1 MDFGQTHSRK
11 FPGMDFGESHSRKFP
26 GTIRTWAEMFQNF
39 GRDESSGSPRR
50 VAEASEQGER
60 SAKKKEDRWRMLRAG
75 GAGKVRGKEGH
86 EERKRQ
92 VEVGRRESLSCKEG
106 HGERRRHVEVE
117 EEREGAREGR
127 NPKDEERDAKA
138 MRMTQKQ

>member
-1 MDFGQTHSRK
+1 
-11 FPGMDFGESHSRKFP
+11 
-26 GTIRTWAEMFQNF
+26 MFQNF

-60 SAKKKEDRWRMLRAG
+60 SAKKKEDKWRMLRAG
-75 GAGKVRGKEGH
+75 GAKVRGKEGH
-86 EERKRQ
+86 EERTRQ